1 MGPSQRVVFALKL
14 LSSGAVYSVYSMS
27 ENSSLL
33 DCSEVLSVVQNIPGT
48 LSPFHRAERTH
59 TSSYLLSDIISHT
72 LGFELPISTVKFCPL
87 YFSFSSGETKK
98 EMV

>member
-1 MGPSQRVVFALKL
+1 MRPSQRVVFPLNCFL
-14 LSSGAVYSVYSMS
+14 RGLSILYSMS